1 MESALFFRLLV
12 LLRPLAIESRTLL
25 AVFNPLTENILNTL
39 GQQITLAVVANM
51 LNNKEQKE
59 FLKNFNPFLK

>member
-1 MESALFFRLLV
+1 MESASFFRLLV
-12 LLRPLAIESRTLL
+12 LLRPLTIESRTLL